1 MTKELTFDI
10 HFDSVYSHDTLGEGK
25 QLADRYVFVIDHVA
39 GHLQT
44 NCCRIR
50 HIYEGRGLSIPD
62 FYDSTLTTPPVHF
75 MQVFAPDDVDVEEL
89 RKVHVPAGMDI
100 DIIELTGKSE
110 NDDNFMT
117 RCKG

>member
-25 QLADRYVFVIDHVA
+25 QLAD
-39 GHLQT
+39 
-44 NCCRIR
+44 RIR

-100 DIIELTGKSE
+100 DIIELTG
-110 NDDNFMT
+110 
-117 RCKG
+117 